1 MSVTITPD
9 GTATFLTDIT
19 RPNFAMNQTVSASAT
34 PTAPATDA
42 NVTNV
47 TASVAGTQPNLVITP
62 GTTSVNIGGTLQD
75 PFVDQFTYVEK
86 GTDDSLYPKIP
97 VTVTKVDNMPSDK
110 LLYNLNQ
117 DNTSP
122 YIETFTI
129 TVQWEQ
135 GTAGNLVAQ
144 TPVTFT
150 LELKINN
157 EYEGIRS
164 FISNYYT

>member
-9 GTATFLTDIT
+9 EVTGLADIT

-47 TASVAGTQPNLVITP
+47 TASVVGTQPNLVITP

-75 PFVDQFTYVEK
+75 PFEDQFTYVEK

-110 LLYNLNQ
+110 LLYDLNQ

-122 YIETFTI
+122 YIETFTV

>member
-9 GTATFLTDIT
+9 EVTGLADIT

-110 LLYNLNQ
+110 LLYDLNQ

-122 YIETFTI
+122 YIETFTV

>member
-9 GTATFLTDIT
+9 EVTGLADKT

-75 PFVDQFTYVEK
+75 PFEDQFTYVEK

-110 LLYNLNQ
+110 LLYDLNQ

-122 YIETFTI
+122 YIETFTV

>member
-9 GTATFLTDIT
+9 EVTGLADIT

-75 PFVDQFTYVEK
+75 PFEDQFTYVEK

-110 LLYNLNQ
+110 LLYDLNQ

-122 YIETFTI
+122 YIETFTV

-157 EYEGIRS
+157 AYEGIRS

>member
-9 GTATFLTDIT
+9 EVTGLADIT

-75 PFVDQFTYVEK
+75 PFNDQFTYVEK
-86 GTDDSLYPKIP
+86 GTDPSLYPKTP
-97 VTVTKVDNMPSDK
+97 VTVTKVDNMPADK
-110 LLYNLNQ
+110 LMYNLEQ
-117 DNTSP
+117 DNTTP
-122 YIETFTI
+122 YTETFTV

-135 GTAGNLVAQ
+135 GPAGNLVAQ

-157 EYEGIRS
+157 SYEGIRS

>member
-9 GTATFLTDIT
+9 EVTGLADIT

-62 GTTSVNIGGTLQD
+62 GTTSGNIGGTLQD
-75 PFVDQFTYVEK
+75 PFEDQFTYVEK

-110 LLYNLNQ
+110 LLYDLNQ

-122 YIETFTI
+122 YIETFTV